1 MNARAGDIP
10 APLHRM
16 RLRHR
21 EAAEGA
27 RPATASHVAWPNPR
41 SSLPLVRGLQ
51 GAQALTRKPPVPGG
65 GVKLRVHRD
74 LTAGHVAAR
83 DRRTGIVEQNLGGH
97 AAKSREGALRSPE
110 PVLWAPAGKGPH
122 IDAAGTARRRHEE
135 PDLSLRATGPDPPLP
150 EAGLQ
155 PPTRPRPETHRRTV
169 ARPATPGA
177 DAPPPVRPCAGSP
190 GRPSRRQAH
199 GGPHRRCPHG
209 DGTVPRPM
217 PPGHPTPSIAEAV
230 TALRHAPPPSTIA
243 VPSPASIE
251 GLRHNPARSPSR
263 RLQPR
268 HGRNITRLLH
278 LSPPQTLGPAAASRL
293 FDRSSRLGSQLI
305 EQAGS
310 RCRHRASLSCRMTRA
325 QGGPV
330 GVHEPAVQA

>member
-1 MNARAGDIP
+1 MNARAGDMP

-21 EAAEGA
+21 EASEGA

-51 GAQALTRKPPVPGG
+51 GARALTRKPPVPGG
-65 GVKLRVHRD
+65 GAKLRVHRD

-177 DAPPPVRPCAGSP
+177 DAPPPVRSCAGSP

-230 TALRHAPPPSTIA
+230 TACATRPLPQPSPCRRPRASKAPPQSGALPIQATSA
-243 VPSPASIE
+243 PASPK
-251 GLRHNPARSPSR
+251 HHPAASS
-263 RLQPR
+263 QPAADPR
-268 HGRNITRLLH
+268 
-278 LSPPQTLGPAAASRL
+278 PAAASRL
-293 FDRSSRLGSQLI
+293 FDRSSRLRSRLI
-305 EQAGS
+305 ERAGS
-310 RCRHRASLSCRMTRA
+310 RVAT
-325 QGGPV
+325 GPV
-330 GVHEPAVQA
+330 CRVA